1 MGKSSQTIFHTDNII
16 YCYKRFLSILILF
29 FFLAELTRFDCFK
42 FRQFQWLFPSL
53 KEIESEVI
61 QFQFVTITVTPRNE
75 RRKIENHRGKNIYR
89 GRICILLMIVHKCLL
104 ENGSSN
110 FFGFR
115 LTISIRKF
123 NRSDPIDRICISE
136 KNNLRRNVDPF
147 PVQCAR
153 SNAV

>member
-1 MGKSSQTIFHTDNII
+1 MKEENRKSSG
-16 YCYKRFLSILILF
+16 
-29 FFLAELTRFDCFK
+29 
-42 FRQFQWLFPSL
+42 
-53 KEIESEVI
+53 
-61 QFQFVTITVTPRNE
+61 
-75 RRKIENHRGKNIYR
+75 GKNVCIDIVEK
-89 GRICILLMIVHKCLL
+89 ICIPLTIVYKYLL
-104 ENGSSN
+104 ENWFED